1 MAMVQM
7 SAIPR
12 FQAARK
18 GAGAAVLT
26 HDGCTLSWGEL
37 EARANQRARLFASS
51 GVKAGDFVT
60 IALPN
65 SNEFYETTFAVWKLG
80 ATPNP
85 VPSKLP
91 RAEFAAILDLVK
103 PSLGRRGTGS
113 HWIQPS
119 SGGSR
124 CVQLLH

>member
-12 FQAARK
+12 FHAARK

-26 HDGCTLSWGEL
+26 HDGCAVSWGEL
-37 EARANQRARLFASS
+37 EARANRRARLFASV

-60 IALPN
+60 IAMPN
-65 SNEFYETTFAVWKLG
+65 GNEFYETTFAVWKLG

-91 RAEFAAILDLVK
+91 RAEFSAIIELVK
-103 PSLGRRGTGS
+103 PSLVV
-113 HWIQPS
+113 
-119 SGGSR
+119 GGEEQVVFGLQQASR
-124 CVQLLH
+124 EGGCV